1 MFNVYLNV
9 FVVNG
14 SLDYKEY
21 IGALVTAGFD
31 QDTALYSFFQK
42 DMNHDDKIDMAE
54 MRMAFHHVDRNSE

>member
-1 MFNVYLNV
+1 MFA
-9 FVVNG
+9 VNG

-21 IGALVTAGFD
+21 IRALVTAGFD

-42 DMNHDDKIDMAE
+42 DMNHDDKIDKAE